1 MEEHSNHPYDP
12 DFYETGSTCPPKNHG
27 GAVAL
32 LLAAA
37 ILLGSVA
44 TAVGA
49 WNLTAERKKPASE
62 DKSETRPCLRCG
74 DGGADGYLRP
84 VLRRSIPLRYHPEAG
99 QLPRVGGKRAP
110 GGRAVPA
117 GDL

>member
-62 DKSETRPCLRCG
+62 DKSETLAVRAS
-74 DGGADGYLRP
+74 DAAT
-84 VLRRSIPLRYHPEAG
+84 EAPTATYG
-99 QLPRVGGKRAP
+99 QSSAEAYRVGGKRAP